1 MYKKAQ
7 AAMEFLMTYGW
18 AILVV
23 LVAVGALAYFGVLNP
38 GRFLP
43 SSCTI
48 GPGLACG
55 EFKVSNGA
63 TDNVEVYV
71 RNGIGKS
78 IQNVSI
84 TLASAAGGACV
95 AGTTNSSTIIDGA
108 QELYQF
114 SCADADAANVGD
126 RFKATMTFTYKASG
140 ESLSHTMKGD
150 ITTKVE

>member
-55 EFKVSNGA
+55 EFKATTSN
-63 TDNVEVYV
+63 VVIYV
-71 RNGIGKS
+71 RNGLGKS
-78 IQNVSI
+78 INVTFYNLTAVGTPTCNANI
-84 TLASAAGGACV
+84 TGAS
-95 AGTTNSSTIIDGA
+95 NSVIIADGA
-108 QELYQF
+108 EDDFTF
-114 SCADADAANVGD
+114 SCSNMGIVGD
-126 RFKATMTFTYKASG
+126 RFKATQTITYTATG
-140 ESLSHTMKGD
+140 EALSHTMTGD
-150 ITTKVE
+150 LTTKVE